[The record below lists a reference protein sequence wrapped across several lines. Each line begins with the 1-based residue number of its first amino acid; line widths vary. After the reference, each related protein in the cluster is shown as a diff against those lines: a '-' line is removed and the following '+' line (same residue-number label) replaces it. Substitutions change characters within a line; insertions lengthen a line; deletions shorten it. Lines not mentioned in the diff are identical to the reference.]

1 MFLIMPPPPLSHPML
16 KGKGQ
21 ILQGKAFLE
30 GWAAGMRKRCFMA
43 KGGAPLN
50 PSMGINP
57 ESSFRGTPAVHDFEE
72 FGWGIALS

>member
-1 MFLIMPPPPLSHPML
+1 
-16 KGKGQ
+16 
-21 ILQGKAFLE
+21 
-30 GWAAGMRKRCFMA
+30 MA